1 MMQVISYGLH
11 RCGDGVHSYEGRLAP
26 VPVREGCHHAQDGP
40 VAAAVHPPLSICE
53 HTDSVG
59 GRSSSAE
66 SGSTL
71 MGGAAVG
78 DEAELRDSQG
88 WCGSGGGCLVDGLRW
103 LSIERLK
110 RAPPPSEAGM
120 GIEPVEA
127 ADHPGKRRWRYE
139 AIVRRRCLKAVS
151 ILENRI
157 ASVFNLL

>member
-1 MMQVISYGLH
+1 MMQVISYGLD

-26 VPVREGCHHAQDGP
+26 VPVREGCQHGQDGP
-40 VAAAVHPPLSICE
+40 VAAAVHPPPSICE

-59 GRSSSAE
+59 GRSSPAE
-66 SGSTL
+66 PGSTL
-71 MGGAAVG
+71 MGGAAIG

-88 WCGSGGGCLVDGLRW
+88 WCGSGGGCLADGLRW
-103 LSIERLK
+103 LSIERMK
-110 RAPPPSEAGM
+110 RV

-151 ILENRI
+151 ILENSI
-157 ASVFNLL
+157 ASVFNLS